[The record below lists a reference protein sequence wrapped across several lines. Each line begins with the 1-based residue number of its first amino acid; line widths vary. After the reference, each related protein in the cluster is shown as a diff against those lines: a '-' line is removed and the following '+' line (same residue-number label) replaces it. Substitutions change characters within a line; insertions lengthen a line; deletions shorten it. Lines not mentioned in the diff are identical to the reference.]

1 MRRNTKCKGIRI
13 KLFSLMLT
21 DANRE
26 PLLQTLKEIQ
36 IRLGYFAGTVFEGDD
51 PESVVLL
58 RSAME
63 SIERVEE
70 RVVSRQSRSAAEC
83 NL

>member
-1 MRRNTKCKGIRI
+1 MCNGLIKCH
-13 KLFSLMLT
+13 LPMLT

-36 IRLGYFAGTVFEGDD
+36 VRLSYFACSVFEGDD

-63 SIERVEE
+63 SIERVVE
-70 RVVSRQSRSAAEC
+70 RVALRQSGAGSSRTSVGSGV
-83 NL
+83 